1 MVDMSSHRGASQ
13 FHRPVRRKEPSEF
26 HKPAPYLPRIRS
38 VDVDRPWLWLS
49 AGWRDM
55 CASPT
60 ISAAYGLL
68 AVLSSLALVAVLS
81 MQDMQYL
88 VLPMAAGFMLLGPVF
103 AVGLYET
110 SRLLER
116 GETPTLMKVAGAY
129 RRNGVQIAGIGL
141 ALMLAML
148 AWIRIAFLIFAL
160 FFATEPP
167 AFDQLV
173 DRIFFS
179 AQTIPFLLTGTLV
192 GGVIAT
198 AVFAI
203 SVVSI
208 PMLLDRE
215 TDSFTAMAT
224 SVAVLRQN
232 LRTMAGWAFLIVL
245 FTAAGMVTGFLGLA
259 LALPLIGHASW
270 HCYRDLVGAD

>member
-13 FHRPVRRKEPSEF
+13 FHRPSRRNEPSEF

-38 VDVDRPWLWLS
+38 VDVDRPWVWLS

-55 CASPT
+55 RASPT
-60 ISAAYGLL
+60 ISIAYGLL
-68 AVLSSLALVAVLS
+68 AVLSSFVLVAGLA
-81 MQDMQYL
+81 MYDMQYL

-116 GETPTLMKVAGAY
+116 GEQPTLMKVAGAY

-148 AWIRIAFLIFAL
+148 AWIRIAFLLFAL

-167 AFDQLV
+167 AFDQLM

-179 AQTIPFLLTGTLV
+179 TQTIPFLLTGTIV

-198 AVFAI
+198 LVFAI

-215 TDSFTAMAT
+215 TDTFTAMAT
-224 SVAVLRQN
+224 SVAVLREN

>member
-1 MVDMSSHRGASQ
+1 MVDISSHRGASQ
-13 FHRPVRRKEPSEF
+13 FQQPPAAQPSSF
-26 HKPAPYLPRIRS
+26 IPRIRR
-38 VDVDRPWLWLS
+38 VDADRPWVWLS
-49 AGWRDM
+49 AGWRDF
-55 CASPT
+55 CASPV
-60 ISAAYGLL
+60 IGLAYGLL
-68 AVLSSLALVAVLS
+68 AVVSSFVLVAGLA
-81 MQDMQYL
+81 MYDLHYL
-88 VLPMAAGFMLLGPVF
+88 ILPMAAGFMLLGPVL

-116 GETPTLMKVAGAY
+116 GERPTLARVAGAY
-129 RRNGVQIAGIGL
+129 HRNGVQIAGIGL
-141 ALMLAML
+141 TLMLALL
-148 AWIRIAFLIFAL
+148 AWIRVAFLIFAL
-160 FFATEPP
+160 FFSMEPP
-167 AFDQLV
+167 AFDQLI

-179 AQTIPFLLTGTLV
+179 AETIPFLLTGTIV

-215 TDSFTAMAT
+215 TDAFTAMAT
-224 SVAVLRQN
+224 SIAVVREN
-232 LRTMAGWAFLIVL
+232 WKPMAAWAFLITL

-259 LALPLIGHASW
+259 LALPLIGYSSW

>member
-1 MVDMSSHRGASQ
+1 MVDISSHRGAAQ
-13 FHRPVRRKEPSEF
+13 F
-26 HKPAPYLPRIRS
+26 HKPAGFLPQIRT
-38 VDVDRPWLWLS
+38 VGTDRPWVWLS
-49 AGWRDM
+49 AAWRDM
-55 CASPT
+55 CASPMV
-60 ISAAYGLL
+60 SLAYGTL
-68 AVLSSLALVAVLS
+68 AVVSSFVLVAGLA
-81 MQDMQYL
+81 MYDLHYL
-88 VLPMAAGFMLLGPVF
+88 ILPMAAGFMLLGPLF
-103 AVGLYET
+103 AVGLYEA

-116 GETPTLMKVAGAY
+116 GERPTLSKVIGAY
-129 RRNGVQIAGIGL
+129 HRNGVQIAGIGL

-148 AWIRIAFLIFAL
+148 AWIRVAFLVFAL
-160 FFATEPP
+160 FFSMEPP

-179 AQTIPFLLTGTLV
+179 AQTIPFLLTGTIL

-208 PMLLDRE
+208 PMLLDRD
-215 TDSFTAMAT
+215 TDVFTAMAT
-224 SVAVLRQN
+224 SVAVVREN
-232 LRTMAGWAFLIVL
+232 WRAMAVWAFLIAL

-270 HCYRDLVGAD
+270 HCYRDLVAPER

>member
-26 HKPAPYLPRIRS
+26 HKPAPYLPRIRR
-38 VDVDRPWLWLS
+38 VDVDRPWVWLS
-49 AGWRDM
+49 AAWRDM
-55 CASPT
+55 CASPM

-148 AWIRIAFLIFAL
+148 AWIRIAFLLFAL

-179 AQTIPFLLTGTLV
+179 AQTIPFLLTGTIV

-224 SVAVLRQN
+224 SVAVLREN